1 MNYDEKERLMISHY
15 FDLLIRNDFTEYD
28 LLGFLIVLRRG
39 LNKKKYGCIFD
50 FSNLIAHRNRDRGIA
65 VNAIKG
71 AIQNEYQ
78 FVDGTKKIQGYHGIH
93 YDKWVSEWKSLAEYF
108 SFDISDETIHDITI
122 CVFSLAQNTIYDCG
136 KKKNGKDHYHGEI
149 ELFAAKNREVML
161 SIHELNEEN
170 TYIWFASTSN
180 KPIKD
185 LLPINATVETFR
197 ENGILHLRT
206 STGDILF

>member
-15 FDLLIRNDFTEYD
+15 FDLIAQNAFTEYD
-28 LLGFLIVLRRG
+28 ILGFLIVLRRG
-39 LNKKKYGCIFD
+39 LDKEEYQYIFD
-50 FSNLIAHRNRDRGIA
+50 FSNLVAHRNRNRGVA

-78 FVDGTKKIQGYHGIH
+78 FVDGTKKIQGYRGIH
-93 YDKWVSEWKSLAEYF
+93 YDQWVFEWKSLAEYF
-108 SFDISDETIHDITI
+108 SVDVSDETIHDITI
-122 CVFSLAQNTIYDCG
+122 CVFSLAQNTLYDCG
-136 KKKNGKDHYHGEI
+136 KMNGSNSHHYGQI
-149 ELFAAKNREVML
+149 ELFAAKSREVML
-161 SIHELNEEN
+161 GTHELNEEN

-185 LLPINATVETFR
+185 LMPINATVETFR

-206 STGDILF
+206 VDGDIIF